1 MEIKSYIICSCCKKV
16 ILPLKGKIF
25 KGNVYMVGKNVNDR
39 GGLIG
44 SSNYKKET
52 TFEEAKS
59 SLQKQI
65 EETYDEIAYWSEKIV
80 NRIKA
85 TNNSN
90 KWIQQLRDSLE
101 DL

>member
-52 TFEEAKS
+52 TFEE
-59 SLQKQI
+59 I
-65 EETYDEIAYWSEKIV
+65 EEHAYCNECIKNLLKLKDNDE
-80 NRIKA
+80 
-85 TNNSN
+85 NN
-90 KWIQQLRDSLE
+90 
-101 DL
+101 